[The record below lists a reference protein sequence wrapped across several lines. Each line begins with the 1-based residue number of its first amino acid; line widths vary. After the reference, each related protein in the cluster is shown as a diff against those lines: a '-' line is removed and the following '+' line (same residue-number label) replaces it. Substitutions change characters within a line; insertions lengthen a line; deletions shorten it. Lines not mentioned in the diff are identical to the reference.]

1 MSVMN
6 DRFEL
11 LRLGR
16 RLWFYEKCHEGADGR
31 QDDLDDA
38 VNARRHNGLSL
49 CDGLPFLIPGKGE
62 IFGCG
67 GTSLLKH
74 VGAEYNNNKNI
85 QNNHDMNIVDLK
97 SV

>member
-1 MSVMN
+1 MN
-6 DRFEL
+6 DRFGL

-49 CDGLPFLIPGKGE
+49 CDGLSFLIPEKGK
-62 IFGCG
+62 IFGCS
-67 GTSLLKH
+67 GTNPLSRA
-74 VGAEYNNNKNI
+74 V
-85 QNNHDMNIVDLK
+85 MNSIRIK
-97 SV
+97 SFLTIRI

>member
-31 QDDLDDA
+31 QDDLDDML
-38 VNARRHNGLSL
+38 NTSRHNGLSL
-49 CDGLPFLIPGKGE
+49 GDGLPFLIPGKRM
-62 IFGCG
+62 IFSRSGRNLWSR
-67 GTSLLKH
+67 TTL
-74 VGAEYNNNKNI
+74 NKNVDMDK
-85 QNNHDMNIVDLK
+85 NMNIIDLK

>member
-62 IFGCG
+62 IFGCSDTNFSG
-67 GTSLLKH
+67 RAVLNTIRIK
-74 VGAEYNNNKNI
+74 I
-85 QNNHDMNIVDLK
+85 FRITMI
-97 SV
+97 